1 MTEIID
7 NRKKRIADLKTI
19 IRKLHAGASP
29 ETVRHELK
37 TIVKQCD
44 AGEIA
49 AMEHQ
54 LMEEE
59 GIPVEQ
65 IMGMCDLHSEVVKEI
80 LTEREHGEI
89 KSGHPVDIFRRENE
103 ALRQVI
109 SNVKEC
115 LNRLAK
121 NPTTADYRQLREW
134 FNQLMD
140 VDKHYARKENLLF
153 SVLERYGIT
162 GPSKV
167 MWGVDD
173 QIRDNLKVF
182 GERITK
188 DADNTPEEWQQI
200 RDTIAKKALASMEM
214 MFEKEE
220 NILLPMALES
230 LTAVEWGEIWEQSPQ
245 FGWCI
250 IEPDGEYAP
259 PKSVKREISERARVE
274 LKIAGIALDEIT
286 EATDKRLAEKRKASE
301 TIENGLTATNRVVF
315 PTGSLTFEQLKVI
328 FEHLPVDLTFVDAD
342 DRVRFYSEGKSR
354 IFARAQAVIGRKVQN
369 CHPPASVNIVE
380 KILDDFKSGRQDV
393 ADFWLN
399 FKDRFVFVRYF
410 ALRNQKNDYVG
421 CLEVTQDLTR
431 ERALEGERRILQ
443 YD

>member
-1 MTEIID
+1 MTEIIN
-7 NRKKRIADLKTI
+7 NRSKRIADLKMI

-37 TIVKQCD
+37 TLVKKCD

-89 KSGHPVDIFRRENE
+89 TSGHPVDVFRREND
-103 ALRQVI
+103 ALRKVI
-109 SNVKEC
+109 SEVKDY
-115 LNRLAK
+115 LNRLAEK
-121 NPTTADYRQLREW
+121 PATADFEQLRER

-140 VDKHYARKENLLF
+140 VDKHYTRKENLLF
-153 SVLERYGIT
+153 SILERYGIT

-173 QIRDNLKVF
+173 QIRENLKALD
-182 GERITK
+182 ERITHG
-188 DADNTPEEWQQI
+188 ANNTAKGWQQI
-200 RDTIAKKALASMEM
+200 RDTVAKKALTSMEM
-214 MFEKEE
+214 MFDKEE

-230 LTAVEWGEIWEQSPQ
+230 LTAAEWGEIWEQSPQ

-250 IEPDGEYAP
+250 IEPDGEYSP
-259 PKSVKREISERARVE
+259 PKPVKREISERVKVE

-286 EATDKRLAEKRKASE
+286 DATDKRLTEKRKAKKP
-301 TIENGLTATNRVVF
+301 IENGLTASNRVVF

-328 FEHLPVDLTFVDAD
+328 FEHLPVDLTFVDAE

-399 FKDRFVFVRYF
+399 FKDRFIFVRYF
-410 ALRNQKNDYVG
+410 ALRNQKNEYLG

-431 ERALEGERRILQ
+431 ERALEGERRILE